1 MYHLIYLFIFKS
13 SLSPF
18 FFVDVFFPLSLFRMF
33 NLSAS
38 YLVPGASTRR
48 LNLFLRIFSPGCC
61 VSKCGV
67 LSLRTIVSAEL
78 LIFNVS
84 LRFRDPHSL
93 FTFLL
98 CFCFCIETLQWRV
111 YIYTHFS
118 LICRYFWVA
127 VTHPAGCWM
136 GATSCDGTRATGIS
150 QGTTLMGGGSLVIVC
165 GHVWGTE
172 RCVRSVKGLGIIA
185 DSTLRA

>member
-98 CFCFCIETLQWRV
+98 CFCFCIETLQ
-111 YIYTHFS
+111 
-118 LICRYFWVA
+118 
-127 VTHPAGCWM
+127 
-136 GATSCDGTRATGIS
+136 
-150 QGTTLMGGGSLVIVC
+150 
-165 GHVWGTE
+165 
-172 RCVRSVKGLGIIA
+172 
-185 DSTLRA
+185 